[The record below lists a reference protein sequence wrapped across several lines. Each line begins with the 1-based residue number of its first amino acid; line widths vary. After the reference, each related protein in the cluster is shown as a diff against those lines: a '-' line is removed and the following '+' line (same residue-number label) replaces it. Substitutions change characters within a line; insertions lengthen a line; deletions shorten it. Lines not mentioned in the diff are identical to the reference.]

1 MTSGDSVLK
10 QGQLKNDFNKCL
22 KSWVGSLRVV
32 DMLRFVSPIYTR
44 KCRMIT
50 HQRLTM
56 RVGERDNHLNKS
68 PILWYRIQ
76 VVD

>member
-32 DMLRFVSPIYTR
+32 DMLRFVSAKKTNIY
-44 KCRMIT
+44 IY
-50 HQRLTM
+50 
-56 RVGERDNHLNKS
+56 
-68 PILWYRIQ
+68 IY
-76 VVD
+76 